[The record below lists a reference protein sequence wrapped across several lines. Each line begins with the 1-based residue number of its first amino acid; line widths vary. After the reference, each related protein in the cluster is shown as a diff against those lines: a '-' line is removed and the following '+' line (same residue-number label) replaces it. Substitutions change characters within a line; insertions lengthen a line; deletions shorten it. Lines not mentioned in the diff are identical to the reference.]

1 MHALHCETSD
11 SSPAAGRPLHVH
23 PLRESCSLRLKK
35 FIKGGFTI
43 LITKM
48 VHRKYVQIKVT
59 PDVKELLDQLV
70 DLYSAVDG
78 RRWTYSQVLRRAL
91 GEEVALYIKLLEVLE
106 GKTSIK
112 DKLIRLIR
120 DARDLII

>member
-1 MHALHCETSD
+1 
-11 SSPAAGRPLHVH
+11 
-23 PLRESCSLRLKK
+23 
-35 FIKGGFTI
+35 
-43 LITKM
+43 M